1 VIRTIRLSLL
11 WMGVAAST
19 MLAAQQSAIS
29 AALMQGEKPLRV
41 LDKGDQSN
49 MDAGRQAVLRFDAE
63 WQALWRLHAP
73 DRPQPSVDF
82 GREMVAAVFLGT
94 RPTAGFSVEI
104 LDWREEAGALVVRY
118 RETRP
123 AKGLLTA
130 QIITSAYA
138 IVALPRREGAVRFE
152 RAD

>member
-1 VIRTIRLSLL
+1 MIKFFASALL
-11 WMGVAAST
+11 
-19 MLAAQQSAIS
+19 AIS
-29 AALMQGEKPLRV
+29 AAIIQGEQPLRI
-41 LDKGDQSN
+41 LDKGEQSN
-49 MDAGRQAVLRFDAE
+49 MDDGRQAVVRSPDE

-73 DRPQPSVDF
+73 DRPQPVVDF
-82 GREMVAAVFLGT
+82 SREMVAAVFLGT

-130 QIITSAYA
+130 QVITSAYA
-138 IVALPRREGAVRFE
+138 IVALPRRDGAVRFE